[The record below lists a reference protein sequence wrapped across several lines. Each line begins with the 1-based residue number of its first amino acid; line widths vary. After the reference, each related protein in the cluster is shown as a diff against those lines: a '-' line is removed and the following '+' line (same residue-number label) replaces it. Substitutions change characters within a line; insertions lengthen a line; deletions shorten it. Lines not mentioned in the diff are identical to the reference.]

1 MVITSRF
8 KNVITT
14 EEDLREQL
22 GWPSER
28 ARDKIITALDQH
40 CRDLIAASPI
50 AFLATTN
57 SDGTVAVAPNGDPAG
72 YVTVLDDN
80 TIVIPDRPGNR
91 RFDGLVNVFSN
102 PGVGMIFVI
111 PGMRETLRVNGTAS
125 VVRDPDLLESL
136 AVAGKLPWLAIV
148 VDVKE
153 AFMHCPKAFLRSEL
167 WEPETWPSREDLPT
181 MACILIDHAHNG
193 KGNVEEM
200 EADMKEQHRTSLY

>member
-57 SDGTVAVAPNGDPAG
+57 SDGTVDVAPKGDPAG
-72 YVTVLDDN
+72 FVTVLDDN

-125 VVRDPDLLESL
+125 VVRDPELLESL
-136 AVAGKLPWLAIV
+136 AVDGKLPWLAIV

-153 AFMHCPKAFLRSEL
+153 AFMHCPKAFLRSHL

-181 MACILIDHAHNG
+181 MACILNDHALNG